1 MTPRQ
6 RSERKAALLAR
17 IEQQRAQ
24 LSLAA
29 EGWLTATHNLD
40 RGWQLLVRY
49 RHLAMVGGA
58 LLLGWS
64 LLRRDKLA
72 QLYQRHTPRLTQLYR
87 HTPLVLSLGSWLLS
101 RRQGSS
107 GR

>member
-29 EGWLTATHNLD
+29 EGWLTATRNLD

-49 RHLAMVGGA
+49 RHLAMVGGV

-64 LLRRDKLA
+64 LVRRDKLA
-72 QLYQRHTPRLTQLYR
+72 RLYHSDRLAQLYR
-87 HTPLVLSLGSWLLS
+87 HTPLLLSMGSWLFS
-101 RRQGSS
+101 RRQGSG

>member
-1 MTPRQ
+1 VTPRE
-6 RSERKAALLAR
+6 RSERKAALQTR

-24 LSLAA
+24 LSQAA

-58 LLLGWS
+58 LLLGWG

-72 QLYQRHTPRLTQLYR
+72 HLYHGDRLARLYR
-87 HTPLVLSLGSWLLS
+87 HTPLLFSLGSWLLS
-101 RRQGSS
+101 RRQGS
-107 GR
+107 R